1 LRQRASNSATGKA
14 FRVIVKQ
21 RVGVFPASIRGALIL
36 HRGQQCSRHVLQ
48 SHHRPCG
55 DSRLGCLPCFAEAPS
70 EAEGEAEGSKPA
82 RSAAHQPVVPT
93 PVCDTNSRMGSS
105 SANPPRHDLVRAIGR
120 WSLVAL
126 VVNSIIGSGV
136 FGLPSQVASFIGN
149 YSPYAVLAAGA
160 GMSVII
166 ACFAEVASRFQEA
179 GGPYLYARVAFG
191 RLMGIQTAWMLWL
204 GQVSAPAAN
213 ANLFVIYLGEFF
225 PHAKDPLPRAIILT
239 ALVGLLTLINIRGV
253 RGGAQVSNLFTAAK
267 LVPLFAVIV
276 LGLFVLQHH
285 HWSIASAPIASP
297 GTSQWLKAMLLLVFA
312 YGGFET
318 ALAPMS
324 EAKNPRR
331 DAPFALFTA
340 LALCTVIYAL
350 IQWVVIGVLP
360 DAAHSQRPLADVAR
374 LAVGPLGAALVAVG
388 ALISFYGYL
397 SAKIL
402 AMPRVPFA
410 LAEQGDFP
418 KAFATVHPRFH
429 TPYVSILVFAAMVWA
444 LALIGDFKWNVTLSA
459 VARLLY
465 YGVGCAALPV
475 LRRKQPEGASAMFHL
490 PAGNFFAVLGVV
502 LCMILVTPV
511 DFGQSMILVATIAL
525 AFVNWAAVLTGKT

>member
-1 LRQRASNSATGKA
+1 MPEL
-14 FRVIVKQ
+14 
-21 RVGVFPASIRGALIL
+21 ALPV
-36 HRGQQCSRHVLQ
+36 Q
-48 SHHRPCG
+48 P
-55 DSRLGCLPCFAEAPS
+55 RL
-70 EAEGEAEGSKPA
+70 
-82 RSAAHQPVVPT
+82 
-93 PVCDTNSRMGSS
+93 
-105 SANPPRHDLVRAIGR
+105 DLLRAIGR

-136 FGLPSQVASFIGN
+136 FGLPSTVAGLIGN

-160 GMSVII
+160 GMSII
-166 ACFAEVASRFQEA
+166 IGCFAEVASRFQQA

-204 GQVSAPAAN
+204 GQVAAPAAN

-225 PHAKDPLPRAIILT
+225 PHAKDPLPRALILT
-239 ALVGLLTLINIRGV
+239 LLVGLLTFINIRGV
-253 RGGAQVSNLFTAAK
+253 RAGAQVSNLFTAAK
-267 LVPLFAVIV
+267 LIPLSAVII
-276 LGLFVLQHH
+276 LGLFVLHNH
-285 HWSIASAPIASP
+285 HWTIASAPITSP
-297 GTSQWLKAMLLLVFA
+297 NTGQWLKAMLLLVFA

-340 LALCTVIYAL
+340 LLLCTVIYAL
-350 IQWVVIGVLP
+350 IQWVVVGVLP
-360 DAAHSQRPLADVAR
+360 NAAHSQRPLADVAR
-374 LAVGPLGAALVAVG
+374 LAVGPVGAALVAVG

-410 LAEQGDFP
+410 LAEQGDLP
-418 KAFATVHPRFH
+418 KAFAAVHRRFH
-429 TPYVSILVFAAMVWA
+429 TPYVSILVFAALVWG
-444 LALIGDFKWNVTLSA
+444 LALVGDFKWNVTLSA

-465 YGVGCAALPV
+465 YGVGCAALPI
-475 LRRKQPEGASAMFHL
+475 LRRKQPGGADAMFHL
-490 PAGNFFAVLGVV
+490 RAGTFFAVLGVI
-502 LCMILVTPV
+502 LCALLVTRV

-525 AFVNWAAVLTGKT
+525 AFLNWVMVTRRGAVG

>member
-1 LRQRASNSATGKA
+1 M
-14 FRVIVKQ
+14 I
-21 RVGVFPASIRGALIL
+21 
-36 HRGQQCSRHVLQ
+36 
-48 SHHRPCG
+48 
-55 DSRLGCLPCFAEAPS
+55 
-70 EAEGEAEGSKPA
+70 
-82 RSAAHQPVVPT
+82 
-93 PVCDTNSRMGSS
+93 CDTNARMESP
-105 SANPPRHDLVRAIGR
+105 SANPPRRELLRAIGR

-136 FGLPSQVASFIGN
+136 FGLPSTVAALIGN

-160 GMSVII
+160 GMSVIMG
-166 ACFAEVASRFQEA
+166 CFAEVASRFHQA

-191 RLMGIQTAWMLWL
+191 RMMGIQTAWMLWL

-213 ANLFVIYLGEFF
+213 ANLFVVYLGEFF

-239 ALVGLLTLINIRGV
+239 MLVGFLAFINIRGV
-253 RGGAQVSNLFTAAK
+253 RAGAQVSNLFTAAK

-276 LGLFVLQHH
+276 LGLLVLQHH
-285 HWSIASAPIASP
+285 HWNIASAPVASP
-297 GTSQWLKAMLLLVFA
+297 DTSQWLKAMLLLVFA

-324 EAKNPRR
+324 EAKDPRR

-340 LALCTVIYAL
+340 LLVCTVIYAL
-350 IQWVVIGVLP
+350 IQWVVVGVLP
-360 DAAHSQRPLADVAR
+360 DAAHSQRPLADVAHV
-374 LAVGPLGAALVAVG
+374 AVGPVGAALVAVG

-418 KAFATVHPRFH
+418 EAFAAVHRRFH
-429 TPYVSILVFAAMVWA
+429 TPYVSILVFAAMV
-444 LALIGDFKWNVTLSA
+444 LGFALIGEFKWNVTLSA

-465 YGVGCAALPV
+465 YAVGCAALPI
-475 LRRKQPEGASAMFHL
+475 LRRKQPEGASAMFQL
-490 PAGNFFAVLGVV
+490 PAGNFFAVMGVILCAV
-502 LCMILVTPV
+502 LVSRV
-511 DFGQSMILVATIAL
+511 DFGQSLILIATVAL
-525 AFVNWAAVLTGKT
+525 AFVNWAIVARGRVAD

>member
-1 LRQRASNSATGKA
+1 MTST
-14 FRVIVKQ
+14 I
-21 RVGVFPASIRGALIL
+21 
-36 HRGQQCSRHVLQ
+36 
-48 SHHRPCG
+48 
-55 DSRLGCLPCFAEAPS
+55 
-70 EAEGEAEGSKPA
+70 
-82 RSAAHQPVVPT
+82 
-93 PVCDTNSRMGSS
+93 CDTNARMEPLPP
-105 SANPPRHDLVRAIGR
+105 NPPRHNLVRAIGR

-136 FGLPSQVASFIGN
+136 FGLPSTVAALIGN

-166 ACFAEVASRFQEA
+166 GCFAEVASRFQEA
-179 GGPYLYARVAFG
+179 GGPYLYARIAFG

-204 GQVSAPAAN
+204 GQVAAPAAN

-225 PHAKDPLPRAIILT
+225 PHAKDPLPRALILSV
-239 ALVGLLTLINIRGV
+239 LVGLLTIINIRGV
-253 RGGAQVSNLFTAAK
+253 RAGAQVSNLFTAAK

-276 LGLFVLQHH
+276 LGLFVLQHR
-285 HWSIASAPIASP
+285 HWAIATAPIASP
-297 GTSQWLKAMLLLVFA
+297 SASQWLKAMLLLVFA

-331 DAPFALFTA
+331 DAPFGLFTA
-340 LALCTVIYAL
+340 LAVCTVIYAL
-350 IQWVVIGVLP
+350 IQWVVVGVLP

-374 LAVGPLGAALVAVG
+374 LAVGPVGAALVAVG

-410 LAEQGDFP
+410 LAEQGDLA
-418 KAFATVHPRFH
+418 KAFAAVHRSFH
-429 TPYVSILVFAAMVWA
+429 TPYVSILVFAALVWG

-465 YGVGCAALPV
+465 YGVGCAALPI
-475 LRRKQPEGASAMFHL
+475 LRRKQPEGANAMFHL
-490 PAGNFFAVLGVV
+490 PAGNFFAVLGVI
-502 LCMILVTPV
+502 LCVILITRV
-511 DFGQSMILVATIAL
+511 DFGQSLILVATIAL
-525 AFVNWAAVLTGKT
+525 AFVNWAVVARRKAAGKSTI

>member
-1 LRQRASNSATGKA
+1 MEST
-14 FRVIVKQ
+14 
-21 RVGVFPASIRGALIL
+21 PAVSDP
-36 HRGQQCSRHVLQ
+36 H
-48 SHHRPCG
+48 
-55 DSRLGCLPCFAEAPS
+55 E
-70 EAEGEAEGSKPA
+70 
-82 RSAAHQPVVPT
+82 
-93 PVCDTNSRMGSS
+93 
-105 SANPPRHDLVRAIGR
+105 LVRAIGR

-136 FGLPSQVASFIGN
+136 FGLPSTVAGLIGG

-160 GMSVII
+160 GMSVIMG
-166 ACFAEVASRFQEA
+166 CFAEVASRFQQA

-204 GQVSAPAAN
+204 GQVAAPAAN
-213 ANLFVIYLGEFF
+213 ANLFVIYLGEFW
-225 PHAKDPLPRAIILT
+225 PHARDPLPRAFILT
-239 ALVGLLTLINIRGV
+239 ALVGVLTLINILGV
-253 RGGAQVSNLFTAAK
+253 RAGAQVSNLFTAAK
-267 LVPLFAVIV
+267 LVPLFAVVV
-276 LGLFVLQHH
+276 LGLLVLHRH
-285 HWSIASAPIASP
+285 HWALATARPETV
-297 GTSQWLKAMLLLVFA
+297 GLSQWLKAMLLLVFA

-331 DAPFALFTA
+331 DAPFALFAA
-340 LALCTVIYAL
+340 LLVCTVIYAL

-360 DAAHSQRPLADVAR
+360 YAANSQRPLADVAR
-374 LAVGPLGAALVAVG
+374 LAVGSGGAALVAIG

-418 KAFATVHPRFH
+418 KAFAAVHRRFH
-429 TPYVSILVFAAMVWA
+429 TPYVSILAFAALVWGFA
-444 LALIGDFKWNVTLSA
+444 LTGEFKWNVTLSA

-475 LRRKQPEGASAMFHL
+475 LRRRQPENAEALFRL
-490 PAGNFFAVLGVV
+490 PGGTFLAVVGMI
-502 LCMILVTPV
+502 LCMVLVTQV
-511 DFGQSMILVATIAL
+511 DFAQSLIVAGTIAL
-525 AFVNWAAVLTGKT
+525 AFVNWGIVAWR

>member
-1 LRQRASNSATGKA
+1 MEL
-14 FRVIVKQ
+14 
-21 RVGVFPASIRGALIL
+21 
-36 HRGQQCSRHVLQ
+36 
-48 SHHRPCG
+48 
-55 DSRLGCLPCFAEAPS
+55 
-70 EAEGEAEGSKPA
+70 
-82 RSAAHQPVVPT
+82 
-93 PVCDTNSRMGSS
+93 S
-105 SANPPRHDLVRAIGR
+105 SANPPDRDLIRAIGR

-136 FGLPSQVASFIGN
+136 FGLPSTVTALIGN
-149 YSPYAVLAAGA
+149 SSPYAVLAAGA
-160 GMSVII
+160 GMSVIMG
-166 ACFAEVASRFQEA
+166 CFAEVASRFHQA

-204 GQVSAPAAN
+204 GQVAAPAAN
-213 ANLFVIYLGEFF
+213 ANLFVVYLGEFF

-239 ALVGLLTLINIRGV
+239 ALVGLLTLINICGV
-253 RGGAQVSNLFTAAK
+253 RAGAQVSNLFTAAK

-276 LGLFVLQHH
+276 LGMFVLQHH
-285 HWSIASAPIASP
+285 HWNLASAPVTSAS
-297 GTSQWLKAMLLLVFA
+297 TNQWLKAMLLLVFA

-340 LALCTVIYAL
+340 LVTCTIIYAL
-350 IQWVVIGVLP
+350 IQWVVVGVLP

-374 LAVGPLGAALVAVG
+374 LAVGPVGAALVAIG
-388 ALISFYGYL
+388 ALICFYGYL

-418 KAFATVHPRFH
+418 KAFAAVHSRFH
-429 TPYVSILVFAAMVWA
+429 TPYVSILVFAAMIWG

-465 YGVGCAALPV
+465 YGVGCAALPI
-475 LRRKQPEGASAMFHL
+475 LRRKQPEGAEAMFHL
-490 PAGNFFAVLGVV
+490 PAGSFLAVLGIILCVV
-502 LCMILVTPV
+502 LVTRV
-511 DFGQSMILVATIAL
+511 DFGQSLILVATIAL
-525 AFVNWAAVLTGKT
+525 ALVNWAVVARGKTASD

>member
-1 LRQRASNSATGKA
+1 MESTR
-14 FRVIVKQ
+14 
-21 RVGVFPASIRGALIL
+21 
-36 HRGQQCSRHVLQ
+36 
-48 SHHRPCG
+48 
-55 DSRLGCLPCFAEAPS
+55 
-70 EAEGEAEGSKPA
+70 
-82 RSAAHQPVVPT
+82 
-93 PVCDTNSRMGSS
+93 
-105 SANPPRHDLVRAIGR
+105 ANPSRYELVRAIGR

-126 VVNSIIGSGV
+126 VVNSILGSGV
-136 FGLPSQVASFIGN
+136 FGLPSTVAALIGS

-166 ACFAEVASRFQEA
+166 GCFAEVASRFQEA

-191 RLMGIQTAWMLWL
+191 RMMGIQTAWMLWL
-204 GQVSAPAAN
+204 GQVAAPAAN

-225 PHAKDPLPRAIILT
+225 PRAKDPLPRALILT
-239 ALVGLLTLINIRGV
+239 LLIGVLAFINVRGV
-253 RGGAQVSNLFTAAK
+253 RAGAQVSNLFTAAK

-276 LGLFVLQHH
+276 LGLFVLQRH
-285 HWSIASAPIASP
+285 HWETAT
-297 GTSQWLKAMLLLVFA
+297 TSVVVPRTNQWMKALLLLVFA

-324 EAKNPRR
+324 EVKNPRR

-340 LALCTVIYAL
+340 LLVCTVIYTL

-360 DAAHSQRPLADVAR
+360 DAIHSQRPLADVAR
-374 LAVGPLGAALVAVG
+374 IAVGPVGASLVAVG

-418 KAFATVHPRFH
+418 KAFAAVHPRFR
-429 TPYVSILVFAAMVWA
+429 TPYVSILAFAAMVWG
-444 LALIGDFKWNVTLSA
+444 LALMGDFKWNVTLSA

-465 YGVGCAALPV
+465 YSVGCAALPI
-475 LRRKQPEGASAMFHL
+475 LRRKQPEGAMFRL
-490 PAGNFFAVLGVV
+490 PAGNFLAVLGMI
-502 LCMILVTPV
+502 LCVILVTRV
-511 DFGQSMILVATIAL
+511 DFGQSLILVATIAL
-525 AFVNWAAVLTGKT
+525 AFVNWAVVARRSRALQ

>member
-1 LRQRASNSATGKA
+1 MELA
-14 FRVIVKQ
+14 
-21 RVGVFPASIRGALIL
+21 PAKLP
-36 HRGQQCSRHVLQ
+36 
-48 SHHRPCG
+48 SH
-55 DSRLGCLPCFAEAPS
+55 
-70 EAEGEAEGSKPA
+70 
-82 RSAAHQPVVPT
+82 
-93 PVCDTNSRMGSS
+93 N
-105 SANPPRHDLVRAIGR
+105 LVRAIGR

-136 FGLPSQVASFIGN
+136 FGLPSTVAALIGS

-160 GMSVII
+160 GMAVIMG
-166 ACFAEVASRFQEA
+166 CFAEVASRFQEA
-179 GGPYLYARVAFG
+179 GGPYLYARAAFG

-225 PHAKDPLPRAIILT
+225 PHAKDPITRALILT

-253 RGGAQVSNLFTAAK
+253 RAGTQVSNLFTAAK
-267 LVPLFAVIV
+267 LVPLFVVIV
-276 LGLFVLQHH
+276 LGLLVLRHH
-285 HWSIASAPIASP
+285 HWNIGSEPIASASAR
-297 GTSQWLKAMLLLVFA
+297 QWLKAMLLLVFA

-318 ALAPMS
+318 ALTPMS

-340 LALCTVIYAL
+340 LALCTVIYGL
-350 IQWVVIGVLP
+350 IQWVVVGVLP
-360 DAAHSQRPLADVAR
+360 DAAQSQRPLADVAR
-374 LAVGPLGAALVAVG
+374 LAVGPVGAALVAIG

-418 KAFATVHPRFH
+418 KAFAAVHPRFH
-429 TPYVSILVFAAMVWA
+429 TPYVSILVFAAMVWG
-444 LALIGDFKWNVTLSA
+444 LALIGDFNWNVTLSA

-465 YGVGCAALPV
+465 YGVDCAALPI

-490 PAGNFFAVLGVV
+490 PAGNFFAVLG
-502 LCMILVTPV
+502 MILCAVLVTRV
-511 DFGQSMILVATIAL
+511 DFGQSLILVATIAL
-525 AFVNWAAVLTGKT
+525 AFVNWAVVARRGVSH

>member
-1 LRQRASNSATGKA
+1 MTGPLPSTAPRQE
-14 FRVIVKQ
+14 
-21 RVGVFPASIRGALIL
+21 LI
-36 HRGQQCSRHVLQ
+36 
-48 SHHRPCG
+48 
-55 DSRLGCLPCFAEAPS
+55 
-70 EAEGEAEGSKPA
+70 
-82 RSAAHQPVVPT
+82 
-93 PVCDTNSRMGSS
+93 
-105 SANPPRHDLVRAIGR
+105 RAIGR

-136 FGLPSQVASFIGN
+136 FKLPSDVAALIGN

-166 ACFAEVASRFQEA
+166 GCFAEVASRFQQA

-204 GQVSAPAAN
+204 GQVAAPAAN

-225 PHAKDPLPRAIILT
+225 PHAEDPIPRALILT
-239 ALVGLLTLINIRGV
+239 ALVGLLTLINILGV
-253 RGGAQVSNLFTAAK
+253 RAGAQVSNLFTAAK

-276 LGLFVLQHH
+276 LGLFVLHNH
-285 HWSIASAPIASP
+285 HWTIATPPIASP

-340 LALCTVIYAL
+340 LLLCTVLYAL
-350 IQWVVIGVLP
+350 IQWVVVGVLP
-360 DAAHSQRPLADVAR
+360 NAGHSQRPLADVAR
-374 LAVGPLGAALVAVG
+374 IAVGPVGAALVAIG

-410 LAEQGDFP
+410 LAEQGDLP
-418 KAFATVHPRFH
+418 KAFAAVHRRFH
-429 TPYVSILVFAAMVWA
+429 TPYVSILVFAVLVWG

-465 YGVGCAALPV
+465 YGVGCAALPI
-475 LRRKQPEGASAMFHL
+475 LRRKNPEGAGAMFHL
-490 PAGNFFAVLGVV
+490 PAGNFFAVLGVI
-502 LCMILVTPV
+502 LCVILVTRV
-511 DFGQSMILVATIAL
+511 DFGQSLILIATIAM
-525 AFVNWAAVLTGKT
+525 AFVNWASVARGGAVR